1 MADLFLA
8 RERTLVGVDRLV
20 ALKRLRLKYVHD
32 PDFHAMFL
40 DECRLALLLEHP
52 RIARAYGVDEW
63 EGSPCLVLERLQ
75 GIDAG
80 SLIASG
86 VCGPALGIESA
97 VCIAHAVADALS
109 YAHGLEGPQGEP
121 LGLVH
126 RDVSPANIFLCRDG
140 AIKLIDFGVAATSR
154 SERRTPKGV
163 LKGKFQCMSPEQC
176 RDEPL
181 DRRSDLFSLGIVLHE
196 LVTGQRPFRAARSVE
211 VVRQIVE
218 QPVVP
223 PTRRDPSI
231 PAELERIILQ
241 LLEKDRDRRPD
252 SAAEVRD
259 ALVAISR
266 SRGYSLAGF
275 SQTALVDQ
283 LAAPETMLRGERK
296 DTLPTPTAPAAV
308 TVADSVLEEPVV
320 LVVDDEES
328 FHSIAKKRL
337 GRYRR
342 IAAYNAHQALDA
354 LASHEVDVVLLDLNL
369 PDRNGL
375 EILEE
380 LRFLGGDVAVI
391 VCSANAD
398 VAVAVE
404 CMRRG
409 SFDYLVKSHES
420 FVSLGNRV
428 KSALRRRGTPPVG
441 VRTR

>member
-1 MADLFLA
+1 
-8 RERTLVGVDRLV
+8 
-20 ALKRLRLKYVHD
+20 
-32 PDFHAMFL
+32 
-40 DECRLALLLEHP
+40 
-52 RIARAYGVDEW
+52 
-63 EGSPCLVLERLQ
+63 
-75 GIDAG
+75 
-80 SLIASG
+80 
-86 VCGPALGIESA
+86 
-97 VCIAHAVADALS
+97 
-109 YAHGLEGPQGEP
+109 
-121 LGLVH
+121 
-126 RDVSPANIFLCRDG
+126 
-140 AIKLIDFGVAATSR
+140 
-154 SERRTPKGV
+154 
-163 LKGKFQCMSPEQC
+163 MSPEQC
-176 RDEPL
+176 RDQPL

-196 LVTGQRPFRAARSVE
+196 LVIGQRPFRAARSVE

-241 LLEKDRDRRPD
+241 MLEKDRDRRPA

-283 LAAPETMLRGERK
+283 LAAPEATLHREPK
-296 DTLPTPTAPAAV
+296 DTMPTPSVPAAV
-308 TVADSVLEEPVV
+308 TVADSMLEEPVV

-337 GRYRR
+337 SRYRR

-354 LASHEVDVVLLDLNL
+354 LAAHDVDVVLLDLNL

-391 VCSANAD
+391 ICSANDD
-398 VAVAVE
+398 VGVAVE

-409 SFDYLVKSHES
+409 AFDYLVKSHES
-420 FVSLGNRV
+420 FVALGNRV
-428 KSALRRRGTPPVG
+428 RSALRRRGTPPVG